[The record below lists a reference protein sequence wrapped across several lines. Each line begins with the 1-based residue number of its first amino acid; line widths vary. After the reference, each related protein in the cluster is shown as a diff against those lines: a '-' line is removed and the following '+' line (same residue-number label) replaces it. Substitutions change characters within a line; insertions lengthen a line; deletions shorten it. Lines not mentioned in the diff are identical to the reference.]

1 MKKYFFIFCFLIITF
16 SQAQIGK
23 KSLNALRIA
32 NPPKIDGVLDDDAWI
47 NSEIAKDFTMFRP
60 GSGDKEPE
68 NRKTEV
74 KVIYDDEAIYF
85 GAFLYDDDVN
95 NIPKEAATRDNF
107 AQTDWFGII
116 INTLNDGQNDTEFFV
131 QVTGNQADAKVSIDN
146 EDFSWNAVWTSA
158 VKINGK
164 GWVAEIKIP
173 YAALRFSNGDVQTWG
188 LNFHRRIQNKRE
200 QYTWNF
206 IDKTNGNI
214 GQYSGILEG
223 LKNIKPPTRLSF
235 YPYSS
240 ASYSSFDGD
249 NQFNSNYGVDVKY
262 GINESFTLDATLIP
276 DFGQTAFDNV
286 TLNLGPFE
294 QHFSEKRSFFTEGTE
309 LFSKGDLFYSRR
321 IGSTPTAYYDE
332 DGLAENEEILSNP
345 TNVNMLN
352 AIKISGRT
360 KNGLGIGIFNA
371 ITEKTEATIK
381 NLDTEEV
388 RKVVTEPFA
397 NYSVVVLDQQF
408 NKNSSISF
416 VNTNVLRNGSFRDA
430 NVSALLFNL
439 TNKANKYN
447 INGGIGMSNINEF
460 GEKTS
465 GFISNFNFGKV
476 SGNWQYGFEHY
487 LQDDNFDKNDLG
499 FQRRNN
505 FSNFEG
511 EISYRIFEP
520 TKKFNE
526 YRITLSADLDY
537 LYKPNTYTRNSLRV
551 NYFFQTKKTQTA
563 FGGNIQ
569 SSIGNQ
575 FDYFEPRVEGRYFKQ
590 GGRLASNQF
599 ISTDYSKKFA
609 IDANIF
615 YSKRMNDDNHFIFT
629 EISPRYRVNDNLS
642 FIYSLRYT
650 KDTNEKGYVS
660 ILNDSGLVDED
671 NGNNVI
677 FGNRLKKSVTN
688 SISGKYNFSTKAALS
703 LTFRQYW
710 SPVKYD
716 EQYYLL
722 NNNGTLS
729 KNSYSAD
736 HDINFNTWNFD
747 LNFTWEFAPG
757 SQLIALYRNSLFN
770 EDEFSD
776 LNYKDNLNNLF
787 EEPMLHNLSL
797 RMVYFI
803 DYNNAKNWFKK
814 NS

>member
-1 MKKYFFIFCFLIITF
+1 MRKYFFVFCLFIITF

-23 KSLNALRIA
+23 KSLNALRIS
-32 NPPKIDGVLDDDAWI
+32 NPPNIDGVLDDDAWT
-47 NSEIAKDFTMFRP
+47 NAEIAKNFTMFKP
-60 GSGDKEPE
+60 GSGDKESE
-68 NRKTEV
+68 NQKTEV

-107 AQTDWFGII
+107 AQADWFGII
-116 INTLNDGQNDTEFFV
+116 INTLNDGQNDAEFFV

-146 EDFSWNAVWTSA
+146 EDFSWNAVWKSE
-158 VKINGK
+158 VKIIDN
-164 GWVAEIKIP
+164 GWVVEIKIP
-173 YAALRFSNGDVQTWG
+173 YAALRFSNGNVQTWG

-214 GQYSGILEG
+214 GQYSGVLEG

-235 YPYSS
+235 YPYASS
-240 ASYSSFDGD
+240 SYTSFDGD

-286 TLNLGPFE
+286 TLNLSPFE

-321 IGSTPTAYYDE
+321 IGSTPSTYYDE
-332 DGLAENEEILSNP
+332 ANLADNEEIVDNP
-345 TNVNMLN
+345 SDVNMLN

-360 KNGLGIGIFNA
+360 KNGLGVGIFNA
-371 ITEKTEATIK
+371 ITEKTEAKIK
-381 NLDTEEV
+381 NLDTDEI
-388 RKVVTEPFA
+388 RKVVTEPFT

-408 NKNSSISF
+408 NNNSSVSF
-416 VNTNVLRNGSFRDA
+416 INTNVLRNGSFRDA

-447 INGGIGMSNINEF
+447 VNGGIGMSNINEF

-465 GFISNFNFGKV
+465 GFISSLNFGKV
-476 SGNWQYGFEHY
+476 SGNWQYEFEHS
-487 LQDDNFDKNDLG
+487 LQDDTFDKNDLG

-511 EISYRIFEP
+511 QISYRIFEP

-526 YRITLSADLDY
+526 FRITLSSELEY
-537 LYKPNTYTRNSLRV
+537 LYKPNAYTGNSVRL
-551 NYFFQTKKTQTA
+551 NYFFNTKKSQTA
-563 FGGNIQ
+563 FGGNVQ
-569 SSIGNQ
+569 GSFGNQ
-575 FDYFEPRVEGRYFKQ
+575 FDYYEPRIEGRYFKQ
-590 GGRLASNQF
+590 GGRLASNQW

-609 IDANIF
+609 IDVSLF
-615 YSKRMNDDNHFIFT
+615 FSKRINDNNHFIFVNF
-629 EISPRYRVNDNLS
+629 SPRYRVNDNLS

-671 NGNNVI
+671 NGNNII
-677 FGNRLKKSVTN
+677 FGNRDAKSVTN
-688 SISGKYNFSTKAALS
+688 SISSKYNFSTKAALS

-729 KNSYSAD
+729 ENSYSAN
-736 HDINFNTWNFD
+736 HDVNFNTWNFD

-787 EEPMLHNLSL
+787 KEPMLQNLSL
-797 RMVYFI
+797 RMVYYI